1 MASDQNPPEPPDTP
15 GGLEPIPPGK
25 KKRLQQMFEHA
36 NRMMAQDN
44 FDYASELLSQ
54 CVTGDPSNFAY
65 LQAFLANLKKKYG
78 NNKKGHNMAFMKK
91 ATLGRAVSKAA
102 GQKDWLGV
110 IRSGVESLRI
120 NPWEIPVLRQMA
132 DAVKELGCDEVELVY
147 LKTALEANS
156 KDFNVNWR
164 CAEALERAEAVRP
177 GHRLLAPLRA
187 DPARRRAGA
196 AGDRQPGRREDPG
209 HLPRGSQQE
218 KEGRRRRRAPVE
230 EETQIEKLEKNI
242 ARHPDDLPRYIE
254 LSELYLQDEIY
265 DKAEEILTKALDL
278 SKGDAD
284 IRERLEEAQVRRMRN
299 QMLLLKKQIE
309 QSGGPQAEAEAELKE
324 LKLKL
329 AAKELAMYQARVERY
344 PNNFNFKYDL
354 AVRFQLLGRYNEAIG
369 EFQQA
374 QKDPRF
380 KGRSLLALGQ
390 CFQHIKQYNLAMRHY
405 EQANEEIPDRDAD
418 NKKKTLYLAGKLTLF
433 LKDLTVAERY
443 LTTLAGLDFSY
454 RDVAELLDKIAKL
467 KDDSGGPAHD
477 PTNNCGAG
485 VPPAREMQASRL
497 PEKCRRDACTTT

>member
-1 MASDQNPPEPPDTP
+1 
-15 GGLEPIPPGK
+15 
-25 KKRLQQMFEHA
+25 MFEHA

-110 IRSGVESLRI
+110 IKAGVESLRI
-120 NPWEIPVLRQMA
+120 NPWEIPILRQMA

-156 KDFNVNWR
+156 KDFDVNWR
-164 CAEALERAEAVRP
+164 CAQALKERKQYDQAIACLHRCEQIRPGDEQVQRAIASLAVEKTLDTFPAEANKKKKAAAP
-177 GHRLLAPLRA
+177 GA
-187 DPARRRAGA
+187 
-196 AGDRQPGRREDPG
+196 
-209 HLPRGSQQE
+209 
-218 KEGRRRRRAPVE
+218 APVE
-230 EETQIEKLEKNI
+230 EESQIEKLEKNI

-254 LSELYLQDEIY
+254 LAELYLQDEVY
-265 DKAEEILTKALDL
+265 DKAEELLTKALEL

-299 QMLLLKKQIE
+299 ELLILRKQLDE
-309 QSGGPQAEAEAELKE
+309 NANPQAEAEFKN

-329 AAKELAMYQARVERY
+329 AAKELDVYQARVERY
-344 PNNFNFKYDL
+344 PSNFGFKYDL
-354 AVRFQLLGRYNEAIG
+354 AVRFQMLSRYKEAIS
-369 EFQQA
+369 EFQEA

-390 CFQHIKQYNLAMRHY
+390 CFQHIKQFNLAIRHY
-405 EQANEEIPDRDAD
+405 EQANEEIPDRDVE
-418 NKKKTLYLAGKLTLF
+418 NKKLTLYLAGKLALF
-433 LKDLTVAERY
+433 LKDLEVAERY
-443 LTTLAGLDFSY
+443 LSTLAGLDFSY

-467 KDDSGGPAHD
+467 KDDSGAPD
-477 PTNNCGAG
+477 P
-485 VPPAREMQASRL
+485 EQ
-497 PEKCRRDACTTT
+497 

>member
-156 KDFNVNWR
+156 KDFDVNWR
-164 CAEALERAEAVRP
+164 CAQALKERKQYDQAIACLHRCEQIRPGDEQVQRAIASLAVEKTLDTFPAEANKKKK
-177 GHRLLAPLRA
+177 AA
-187 DPARRRAGA
+187 A
-196 AGDRQPGRREDPG
+196 AGG
-209 HLPRGSQQE
+209 
-218 KEGRRRRRAPVE
+218 APVE

-467 KDDSGGPAHD
+467 KDDSGGPALD
-477 PTNNCGAG
+477 PD
-485 VPPAREMQASRL
+485 Q
-497 PEKCRRDACTTT
+497 

>member
-1 MASDQNPPEPPDTP
+1 MASDQNPPESPETTT

-25 KKRLQQMFEHA
+25 RKRLQQMFEHA

-91 ATLGRAVSKAA
+91 ASLGRAVSKAA

-120 NPWEIPVLRQMA
+120 NPWEIPILRQMA

-147 LKTALEANS
+147 LKTALEANH
-156 KDFNVNWR
+156 KDFDVNWR
-164 CAEALERAEAVRP
+164 CAQALKERKQYDQAIACLHRCEQIRP
-177 GHRLLAPLRA
+177 GDEGVQRAIASLAVEKTLDTFPSESNKKKKA
-187 DPARRRAGA
+187 AAPGA
-196 AGDRQPGRREDPG
+196 
-209 HLPRGSQQE
+209 
-218 KEGRRRRRAPVE
+218 APVE
-230 EETQIEKLEKNI
+230 EETQIQKLEKNI
-242 ARHPDDLPRYIE
+242 AKHPDDLPRHIE
-254 LSELYLQDEIY
+254 LADLYLQDEIY
-265 DKAEEILTKALDL
+265 DKAVEILTKALEL

-299 QMLLLKKQIE
+299 EMLLLRKKLDE
-309 QSGGPQAEAEAELKE
+309 KADPQVEAELKD

-329 AAKELAMYQARVERY
+329 AAKELEVYQARVERY
-344 PNNFNFKYDL
+344 PSNFGFKYDL
-354 AVRFQLLGRYNEAIG
+354 AVRFQLLSRYKEAIG
-369 EFQQA
+369 EFQEA

-418 NKKKTLYLAGKLTLF
+418 NKKLTLYRAGKLALF
-433 LKDLTVAERY
+433 LKDLAVAERY

-454 RDVAELLDKIAKL
+454 RDVAELLDNIAKL
-467 KDDSGGPAHD
+467 KDDNGDNALD
-477 PTNNCGAG
+477 PD
-485 VPPAREMQASRL
+485 Q
-497 PEKCRRDACTTT
+497 